1 MEVANQLGRNQVFSR
16 RLSEEFIIARR
27 KGKKWYVA
35 GINGENEAKE
45 WKVDFSKLLNRGT
58 EARLYTDSEE
68 EKYFSLKLTI
78 PKGKKMSIT
87 VQPFGGFVMVFKEP
101 K

>member
-1 MEVANQLGRNQVFSR
+1 M
-16 RLSEEFIIARR
+16 
-27 KGKKWYVA
+27 A